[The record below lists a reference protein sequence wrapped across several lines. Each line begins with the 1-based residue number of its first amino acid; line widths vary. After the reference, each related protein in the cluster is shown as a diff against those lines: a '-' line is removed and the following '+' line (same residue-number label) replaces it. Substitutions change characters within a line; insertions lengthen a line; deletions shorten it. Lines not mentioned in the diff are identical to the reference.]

1 MEFTFFER
9 DNEEREGERE
19 REKVITSYNT
29 YYEGTK
35 GMLRRI
41 KINRHG

>member
-1 MEFTFFER
+1 M
-9 DNEEREGERE
+9 RETKKREKERE

-29 YYEGTK
+29 YYEGTE
-35 GMLRRI
+35 GMLRQI